1 MDKSLYKTVKDL
13 PIYSSAN
20 NGNEVWVQ
28 IEKEKSD
35 LEKGVTS
42 FRKSVCSLM
51 QSFKSQTENSIQLYE
66 KNKKVLN
73 NNLEYIRSETNLV
86 PKVVFISLSGL
97 SGLLIGFR
105 RSAFR
110 KLIYSSVLT
119 TASASLCFPNEAKVY
134 YKEIADYGKKQ
145 SNWIYR
151 EYIWPDTNKN
161 KQKVAA
167 PPSST
172 NSSKQEN
179 SKDKVFQLD
188 NQAIK
193 ATKSIEMAGDK

>member
-20 NGNEVWVQ
+20 NGNELWVQ
-28 IEKEKSD
+28 IETEKSD
-35 LEKGVTS
+35 LEKGVSSLRT
-42 FRKSVCSLM
+42 SVCSLM

-66 KNKKVLN
+66 KNKNVLN
-73 NNLEYIRSETNLV
+73 SHLEYIRSETNLV

-110 KLIYSSVLT
+110 KLIYSSVLFS
-119 TASASLCFPNEAKVY
+119 ASASLCFPNEAKVY

-151 EYIWPDTNKN
+151 EYIWPDNNKN

-172 NSSKQEN
+172 TSKQEN